1 MKSAW
6 KIINTETGRNSQT
19 NDLQQLIDNYNG
31 KNVAEHLNNY
41 FVKLPNNLVN
51 ELDSIQC
58 QPSGTDFMLFM
69 RQAISKNYPTIVNK
83 PSTIKEI
90 EKIIQSLKPK
100 DSHGYDQIPPRVL
113 KLCAPFISSPLN
125 HICNLIIVS
134 GIFPERLKYSE
145 IKPLYKKG
153 DKKIK

>member
-6 KIINTETGRNSQT
+6 KIINTDTGRNSQT
-19 NDLQQLIDNYNG
+19 NDLQQLIDNYNDE
-31 KNVAEHLNNY
+31 NVAEHLNNY

-58 QPSGTDFMLFM
+58 QPSGTDFTLFM
-69 RQAISKNYPTIVNK
+69 RQAISKKYPTIVNK

-100 DSHGYDQIPPRVL
+100 NSHGYDQIPPRVT
-113 KLCAPFISSPLN
+113 KTGCETKETR
-125 HICNLIIVS
+125 IV
-134 GIFPERLKYSE
+134 
-145 IKPLYKKG
+145 
-153 DKKIK
+153 